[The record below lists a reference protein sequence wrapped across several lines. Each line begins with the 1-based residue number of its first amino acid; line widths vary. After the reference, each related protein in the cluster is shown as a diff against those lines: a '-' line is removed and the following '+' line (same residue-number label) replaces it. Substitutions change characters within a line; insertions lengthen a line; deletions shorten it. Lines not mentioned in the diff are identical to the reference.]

1 MFRLA
6 IKMTLAR
13 TGRLVLTSLA
23 VILGTAFLSG
33 TFVFRDTI
41 NQTFDRLF
49 ADVFRD
55 VDAYVR
61 STTFLELDFGGEQR
75 ATTPITVLDTIRLVE
90 GVTSAT
96 GDIQAFARV
105 IGKDGKPL
113 GSEGGGPPTF
123 GGIASAESAGLW
135 TVTDG
140 RLPVGPNEVM
150 LDKATADN
158 GEFVVGDEVRVVS
171 FAGPRKFTLV
181 GIASYGD
188 IASPGGATFALFD
201 QTTASEFL
209 LQPGYVDAILV
220 ESDDSV
226 SDEVLAQRINAALS
240 PELKLETL
248 TGAEITAEVQGQ
260 IKDVLNIFST
270 FLIVFSYIA
279 LGIGSFV
286 IYNVFSITA
295 AQRQRENA
303 LMRAIGASRRQVSRS
318 LLVES
323 TAMGIVG
330 SLIGFG
336 LGILLSQGLNAL
348 LKATG
353 FEVPTRGLSINS
365 SSFTNTLIAGVVV
378 TVLAAWLPA
387 RRAGKVPPL
396 AAMRDTALDTAGNLM
411 WRVIIG
417 LVLVGLGAAGLVASM
432 NDAPVQILGL
442 GVLGVFAGILVL
454 GPAIARPVALFIGSP
469 VARLRG
475 VSGTM
480 ARQNAARNPKRTSRT
495 AAPVLIGVALVTAF
509 SALAASIQTEI
520 RDTFGA
526 AFTGDLA
533 LTVDSQG
540 FGGIPLSIT
549 DQIAGLDGVAQATG
563 VGFTN
568 VRIIDPNEPVDTTTT
583 NQVGTAGGQPGGQR
597 GVFVQTINPA
607 TITGLFD
614 LGVTKGDLTSLGSD
628 GIFVE
633 EDNALEKGWDV
644 GTRIEVIRIDGKVID
659 AEIRGFVSG
668 DTSFANYVAS
678 REMFADAPTPI
689 FDAFVYIKAAAGAD
703 IADVR
708 DRVAAISSDTGIG
721 TLQTRD
727 EFIDE
732 QAAQVNQILALI
744 YGLLGLSILIAIVGI
759 VITLLLSVFERRRE
773 IGLLRAVGMTKAQV
787 RTTVRWES
795 VITSLFGAVSGVVLG
810 IVMGVVVVA
819 ALSGDSGIGF
829 SLPVGSTITIVIIS
843 FVLGVVAAIYPA
855 WRATKVNVVQ
865 AISTT

>member
-1 MFRLA
+1 
-6 IKMTLAR
+6 MTVAR
-13 TGRLVLTSLA
+13 KGRLVLTSLA

-75 ATTPITVLDTIRLVE
+75 ATTPISVLDTVRGVE

-105 IGKDGKPL
+105 IGKDGEPL
-113 GSEGGGPPTF
+113 GSEGNGPPTF
-123 GGIASAESAGLW
+123 GGIASSDSAGLW
-135 TVTDG
+135 TVEEG
-140 RLPVGPNEVM
+140 RLPLGPNEMM
-150 LDKATADN
+150 LDRATADN
-158 GEFVVGDEVRVVS
+158 GDFVVGDTVRVVS
-171 FAGPRKFTLV
+171 FAGPREFTLV
-181 GIASYGD
+181 GVASYGD

-201 QTTASEFL
+201 QPTASEFL
-209 LQPGYVDAILV
+209 LQPGFVDAILV

-226 SDEVLAQRINAALS
+226 SDEVLAQRIDAAL
-240 PELKLETL
+240 PAGLKLETL

-323 TAMGIVG
+323 TAMGIIG
-330 SLIGFG
+330 SLVGFG
-336 LGILLSQGLNAL
+336 IGILLSQGLNAL

-353 FEVPTRGLSINS
+353 FEVPTRGLSINL
-365 SSFTNTLIAGVVV
+365 SSFTNTVIAGVLV

-387 RRAGKVPPL
+387 RRAGRVPPL
-396 AAMRDTALDTAGNLM
+396 AAMRDTALDTAGNLVR
-411 WRVIIG
+411 RVIIG
-417 LVLVGLGAAGLVASM
+417 LVLVALGAVGLMAAM
-432 NDAPVQILGL
+432 NDAPVQFLGL

-454 GPAIARPVALFIGSP
+454 GPAIARPVALAIGMP
-469 VARLRG
+469 VAKLRG
-475 VSGTM
+475 VSGSM

-509 SALAASIQTEI
+509 SALAASIRTEI
-520 RDTFGA
+520 RDTFGS
-526 AFTGDLA
+526 AFSGDLA

-540 FGGIPLSIT
+540 FGGIPLTVT

-563 VGFTN
+563 VGFTS
-568 VRIIDPNEPVDTTTT
+568 VRIIDPNAPVESTTDQSSATP
-583 NQVGTAGGQPGGQR
+583 AQPGNQR

-607 TITGLFD
+607 TISGLFD
-614 LGVTKGDLTSLGSD
+614 LGVTAGDLGTLGND

-633 EDNALEKGWDV
+633 QDNAEDKGWKV
-644 GTRIEVIRIDGKVID
+644 GDRLQVIRIDGKVID

-668 DTSFANYVAS
+668 ETSFANYVAS

-689 FDAFVYIKAAAGAD
+689 FDSFVYIKAAQGAVID
-703 IADVR
+703 DVR
-708 DRVAAISSDTGIG
+708 DRVAAISSDAGIG
-721 TLQTRD
+721 SLQTRD

-773 IGLLRAVGMTKAQV
+773 IGLLRAVGMTRSQV

-795 VITSLFGAVSGVVLG
+795 VITSLLGAVSGVVLG
-810 IVMGVVVVA
+810 IVMGIVVVA
-819 ALSGDSGIGF
+819 ALSGDSQIGF
-829 SLPVGSTITIVIIS
+829 SLPVTSTIVIVLIS

-855 WRATKVNVVQ
+855 RRATKVDVVQ
-865 AISTT
+865 AIATT

>member
-6 IKMTLAR
+6 VKMTLAR

-55 VDAYVR
+55 VNAYVR

-75 ATTPITVLDTIRLVE
+75 AATPVSVLETVRGVA

-105 IGKDGKPL
+105 IGKDGEPL
-113 GSEGGGPPTF
+113 GSEGNGPPTF
-123 GGIASAESAGLW
+123 GGIASSDSAGLW
-135 TVTDG
+135 SITDG
-140 RLPVGPNEVM
+140 RLPVGKNEVV

-158 GEFVVGDEVRVVS
+158 GEFVVGDNVRVV
-171 FAGPRKFTLV
+171 AVRGTREFTLV
-181 GIASYGD
+181 GIANYGD
-188 IASPGGATFALFD
+188 ISSPGGATFALFD
-201 QTTASEFL
+201 QPTASEFL
-209 LQPGYVDAILV
+209 LQPGFVDAILV
-220 ESDDSV
+220 EGDDSV

-240 PELKLETL
+240 ADLKLETL

-295 AQRQRENA
+295 AQRLRENA
-303 LMRAIGASRRQVSRS
+303 LLRAIGASRRQVSRA

-330 SLIGFG
+330 SVIGFG
-336 LGILLSQGLNAL
+336 IGILLSQLLSAL

-353 FEVPTRGLSINS
+353 FEVPTQGLAISTS
-365 SSFTNTLIAGVVV
+365 AFVNTFVAGVLV

-387 RRAGKVPPL
+387 RRAGRVPPL
-396 AAMRDTALDTAGNLM
+396 AALRDTALDTAGNIKR
-411 WRVIIG
+411 RVI
-417 LVLVGLGAAGLVASM
+417 VGLIIVALGGVGLASSM
-432 NDAPVQILGL
+432 RDAPIQILGL
-442 GVLGVFAGILVL
+442 GVLGVFTGILVL
-454 GPAIARPVALFIGSP
+454 GPAIARPVALTLGIP
-469 VARLRG
+469 VAKLRG

-495 AAPVLIGVALVTAF
+495 AAPVLLGVALVTAF
-509 SALAASIQTEI
+509 TALAASIRSEI
-520 RDTFGA
+520 RDTFGD
-526 AFTGDLA
+526 AFSGDIA
-533 LTVDSQG
+533 LTVDARG
-540 FGGIPLSIT
+540 FGGIPLTIT
-549 DQIAGLDGVAQATG
+549 DQIAGLPGVAQATG
-563 VGFTN
+563 VGFTS
-568 VRIIDPNEPVDTTTT
+568 VRLSDPNEPPALT
-583 NQVGTAGGQPGGQR
+583 QASASQR

-607 TITGLFD
+607 SITGLFD
-614 LGVTKGDLTSLGSD
+614 LGVTEGNLSSLGKD
-628 GIFVE
+628 GIFV
-633 EDNALEKGWDV
+633 AASRAAEKGWEI
-644 GTRIEVIRIDGKVID
+644 GTRLQVTRVDGVVIN

-678 REMFADAPTPI
+678 REMFADSPTPI
-689 FDAFVYIKAAAGAD
+689 FDAFVYIKVAEGSVISEVQA
-703 IADVR
+703 
-708 DRVAAISSDTGIG
+708 RVAAISSDAGIG
-721 TLQTRD
+721 TLLSKEQ
-727 EFIDE
+727 FIDD
-732 QAAQVNQILALI
+732 QAAQINQILALI
-744 YGLLGLSILIAIVGI
+744 YGLLGLSIIIAIVGI

-773 IGLLRAVGMTKAQV
+773 IGLLRAVGMTKSQV

-795 VITSLFGAVSGVVLG
+795 VITSLLGAVSGVVLG
-810 IVMGVVVVA
+810 VVTGVVVVA
-819 ALSGDSGIGF
+819 ALDDEGDIAF
-829 SLPVGSTITIVIIS
+829 RLPINETLSIVFIS
-843 FVLGVVAAIYPA
+843 FLLGVLAAVYPA
-855 WRATKVNVVQ
+855 WRATRVNVVE
-865 AISTT
+865 AIATA

>member
-6 IKMTLAR
+6 LKMTIAR
-13 TGRLVLTSLA
+13 KGRLVLTSLA

-75 ATTPITVLDTIRLVE
+75 ATTPISVLETVRGVE

-123 GGIASAESAGLW
+123 GGIASADSAGLW
-135 TVTDG
+135 TIDEG
-140 RLPVGPNEVM
+140 RLPTGPKEMM
-150 LDKATADN
+150 LDRATADN
-158 GEFVVGDEVRVVS
+158 GGFVVGDKVRVVS
-171 FAGPRKFTLV
+171 FAGPREFDLV
-181 GIASYGD
+181 GVASYGD

-201 QTTASEFL
+201 QPTASEFL
-209 LQPGYVDAILV
+209 LQPGFVDAILV

-226 SDEVLAQRINAALS
+226 SDEVLAERIDAALA

-318 LLVES
+318 LLIES
-323 TAMGIVG
+323 TAMGIIG

-336 LGILLSQGLNAL
+336 IGILLSQGLNAL

-353 FEVPTRGLSINS
+353 FEVPTRGLSINP
-365 SSFTNTLIAGVVV
+365 SSFTNTLIAGVLV

-387 RRAGKVPPL
+387 RRAGRVPPL
-396 AAMRDTALDTAGNLM
+396 AAMRDTALDTAGNLVR
-411 WRVIIG
+411 RVVIG
-417 LVLVGLGAAGLVASM
+417 LVLVALGAVGLVAAM
-432 NDAPVQILGL
+432 NDAPVQFLGL

-454 GPAIARPVALFIGSP
+454 GPAIARPVALAIGMP
-469 VARLRG
+469 VAKLRG
-475 VSGTM
+475 VSGAM

-520 RDTFGA
+520 RDTFGS
-526 AFTGDLA
+526 AFSGDLA

-540 FGGIPLSIT
+540 FGGIPLTIT

-568 VRIIDPNEPVDTTTT
+568 VRIIDPNAPIESAPDQGSAAPAQPT
-583 NQVGTAGGQPGGQR
+583 NQR

-614 LGVTKGDLTSLGSD
+614 LGVTQGDLGTLGAD

-633 EDNALEKGWDV
+633 QDNAEEKGWEV
-644 GTRIEVIRIDGKVID
+644 GDRLQVVRIDGKVIN

-668 DTSFANYVAS
+668 ETSFANYVAS

-689 FDAFVYIKAAAGAD
+689 FDAFVYIKVAPDALID
-703 IADVR
+703 DVR
-708 DRVAAISSDTGIG
+708 DRVAAISSEAGIG
-721 TLQTRD
+721 SLQTRD

-773 IGLLRAVGMTKAQV
+773 IGLLRAVGMTKSQV
-787 RTTVRWES
+787 RVTVRWES
-795 VITSLFGAVSGVVLG
+795 VITSLLGAVSGVVLG
-810 IVMGVVVVA
+810 IVMGIVVVA

-829 SLPVGSTITIVIIS
+829 SLPVTSTIVIVLIS

-855 WRATKVNVVQ
+855 RRATKVDVVQ
-865 AISTT
+865 AIATT

>member
-6 IKMTLAR
+6 VKMTLAR

-55 VDAYVR
+55 VNAYVR

-75 ATTPITVLDTIRLVE
+75 AATPVSVLETVRGVA

-105 IGKDGKPL
+105 IGKDGEPL
-113 GSEGGGPPTF
+113 GSDGNGPPTF
-123 GGIASAESAGLW
+123 GGIASSDSAGLW
-135 TVTDG
+135 SITEG
-140 RLPVGPNEVM
+140 RLPVGPNEVI

-158 GEFVVGDEVRVVS
+158 GEFVVGDNVRVV
-171 FAGPRKFTLV
+171 AVRGTREFTLV

-188 IASPGGATFALFD
+188 ISSPGGATFALFD
-201 QTTASEFL
+201 QPTASEFL
-209 LQPGYVDAILV
+209 LQPGFVDAILV
-220 ESDDSV
+220 EGDDSV

-240 PELKLETL
+240 ADLKLETL

-295 AQRQRENA
+295 AQRLRENA
-303 LMRAIGASRRQVSRS
+303 LLRAIGASRRQVSRA

-323 TAMGIVG
+323 TAMGVVG
-330 SLIGFG
+330 SVIGFG
-336 LGILLSQGLNAL
+336 IGILLSQLLSAL

-353 FEVPTRGLSINS
+353 FEVPTQGLAISTS
-365 SSFTNTLIAGVVV
+365 AFVNTFVAGVLV

-387 RRAGKVPPL
+387 RRAGRVPPL
-396 AAMRDTALDTAGNLM
+396 AALRDTALDSAGNITR
-411 WRVIIG
+411 RVIVGLIIVALGGVG
-417 LVLVGLGAAGLVASM
+417 LVSAM
-432 NDAPVQILGL
+432 RDAPIQILGL
-442 GVLGVFAGILVL
+442 GVLGVFTGILVL
-454 GPAIARPVALFIGSP
+454 GPAIARPVALTLGIP
-469 VARLRG
+469 VAKLRG
-475 VSGTM
+475 VSGAM

-495 AAPVLIGVALVTAF
+495 AAPVLLGVALVTAF
-509 SALAASIQTEI
+509 TALAASIRSEI
-520 RDTFGA
+520 RDTFGD
-526 AFTGDLA
+526 AFSGDIA
-533 LTVDSQG
+533 LTVDARG
-540 FGGIPLSIT
+540 FGGIPLTIT
-549 DQIAGLDGVAQATG
+549 DQIAGLPGVAQATG
-563 VGFTN
+563 VGFTS
-568 VRIIDPNEPVDTTTT
+568 VRLSDPNEPPALT
-583 NQVGTAGGQPGGQR
+583 QAGASQR

-614 LGVTKGDLTSLGSD
+614 LGVTEGNLSSLGKD
-628 GIFVE
+628 GIFV
-633 EDNALEKGWDV
+633 AASRAAEKSWEI
-644 GTRIEVIRIDGKVID
+644 GTRLQVTRVDGVVIN

-678 REMFADAPTPI
+678 REMFADSPTPI
-689 FDAFVYIKAAAGAD
+689 FDAFVYIKVAD
-703 IADVR
+703 GSVVSEVQA
-708 DRVAAISSDTGIG
+708 RVAAISSDAGIG
-721 TLQTRD
+721 TLLSKE
-727 EFIDE
+727 EFIDD
-732 QAAQVNQILALI
+732 QAAQINQILALI
-744 YGLLGLSILIAIVGI
+744 YGLLGLSIIIAIVGI

-773 IGLLRAVGMTKAQV
+773 IGLLRAVGMTKSQV

-795 VITSLFGAVSGVVLG
+795 VITSLLGAVSGVVLG
-810 IVMGVVVVA
+810 VVMGVVVVA
-819 ALSGDSGIGF
+819 ALDDEGDIAF
-829 SLPVGSTITIVIIS
+829 RLPINETLSIVFIS
-843 FVLGVVAAIYPA
+843 FLLGVLAAVYPA
-855 WRATKVNVVQ
+855 WRATRVNVVE
-865 AISTT
+865 AIATA

>member
-6 IKMTLAR
+6 LKMTVAR
-13 TGRLVLTSLA
+13 KGRLVLTSLA

-75 ATTPITVLDTIRLVE
+75 ATTPISVLETVRGVE

-105 IGKDGKPL
+105 IGKDGEPL

-123 GGIASAESAGLW
+123 GGIASADSAGLW
-135 TVTDG
+135 TIDEG
-140 RLPVGPNEVM
+140 RLPTGSTEMM
-150 LDKATADN
+150 LDRATADN
-158 GEFVVGDEVRVVS
+158 GGFVVGDKVRVVS
-171 FAGPRKFTLV
+171 FAGPREFTLV
-181 GIASYGD
+181 GVASYGD

-201 QTTASEFL
+201 QPTASEFL
-209 LQPGYVDAILV
+209 LQPGFVDAILV

-226 SDEVLAQRINAALS
+226 SDEVLAERIDAALS

-323 TAMGIVG
+323 TAMGVIG

-336 LGILLSQGLNAL
+336 IGILLSQGLNAL

-353 FEVPTRGLSINS
+353 FEVPTRGLSINT
-365 SSFTNTLIAGVVV
+365 SSFTNTIIAGVVV

-387 RRAGKVPPL
+387 RRAGRVPPL
-396 AAMRDTALDTAGNLM
+396 AAMRDTALDTAGNLLR
-411 WRVIIG
+411 RVIIG
-417 LVLVGLGAAGLVASM
+417 LVLVALGAVGLVAAM

-454 GPAIARPVALFIGSP
+454 GPAIARPVALAIGVP
-469 VARLRG
+469 VAKLRG
-475 VSGTM
+475 VSGVM

-509 SALAASIQTEI
+509 SALAASIRTEI
-520 RDTFGA
+520 RDTFGG
-526 AFTGDLA
+526 AFSGDLA

-549 DQIAGLDGVAQATG
+549 DEIANLDGVAQATG
-563 VGFTN
+563 VGFTS
-568 VRIIDPNEPVDTTTT
+568 VRIIDPDAPADAS
-583 NQVGTAGGQPGGQR
+583 TAAQSGATPGQPTNQR

-614 LGVTKGDLTSLGSD
+614 LGVTKGDLGTLGTD

-633 EDNALEKGWDV
+633 QDNAEEKGWTV
-644 GTRIEVIRIDGKVID
+644 GDRLQVVRIDGKVIN

-668 DTSFANYVAS
+668 DTSFASYVAS

-689 FDAFVYIKAAAGAD
+689 FDSFVYIKAADGVAID
-703 IADVR
+703 DVR
-708 DRVAAISSDTGIG
+708 ERVAAVSSDTGIG
-721 TLQTRD
+721 SLQTKD

-773 IGLLRAVGMTKAQV
+773 IGLLRAVGMTRSQV

-795 VITSLFGAVSGVVLG
+795 VITSLLGAVSGVVLG

-855 WRATKVNVVQ
+855 WRATKVDVVA

>member
-6 IKMTLAR
+6 VKMTLAR

-55 VDAYVR
+55 VNAYVR

-75 ATTPITVLDTIRLVE
+75 AATPVSVLETVRGVA

-105 IGKDGKPL
+105 IGKDGEPL
-113 GSEGGGPPTF
+113 GSDGNGPPTF
-123 GGIASAESAGLW
+123 GGIASSDSAGLW
-135 TVTDG
+135 SITEG
-140 RLPVGPNEVM
+140 RLPVGPNEVI

-158 GEFVVGDEVRVVS
+158 GEFVVGDNVRVV
-171 FAGPRKFTLV
+171 AVRGTREFTLV

-188 IASPGGATFALFD
+188 ISSPGGATFALFD
-201 QTTASEFL
+201 QPTASEFL
-209 LQPGYVDAILV
+209 LQPGFVDAILV
-220 ESDDSV
+220 EGDDSV

-240 PELKLETL
+240 ADLKLETL

-295 AQRQRENA
+295 AQRLRENA
-303 LMRAIGASRRQVSRS
+303 LLRAIGASRRQVSRA

-323 TAMGIVG
+323 TAMGVVG
-330 SLIGFG
+330 SVIGFG
-336 LGILLSQGLNAL
+336 IGTLLSQLLSAL

-353 FEVPTRGLSINS
+353 FEVPTQGLAISTS
-365 SSFTNTLIAGVVV
+365 AFVNTFVAGVLV

-387 RRAGKVPPL
+387 RRAGRVPPL
-396 AAMRDTALDTAGNLM
+396 AALRDTALDSAGNITR
-411 WRVIIG
+411 RVI
-417 LVLVGLGAAGLVASM
+417 VGLIIVALGGVGLASSM
-432 NDAPVQILGL
+432 RDAPIQILGL
-442 GVLGVFAGILVL
+442 GVLGVFTGILVL
-454 GPAIARPVALFIGSP
+454 GPAIARPVALTLGIP
-469 VARLRG
+469 VAKLRG
-475 VSGTM
+475 VSGAM

-495 AAPVLIGVALVTAF
+495 AAPVLLGVALVTAF
-509 SALAASIQTEI
+509 TALAASIRSEI
-520 RDTFGA
+520 RDTFGD
-526 AFTGDLA
+526 AFSGDIA
-533 LTVDSQG
+533 LTVDARG
-540 FGGIPLSIT
+540 FGGIPLTIT
-549 DQIAGLDGVAQATG
+549 DQIAGLPGVAQATG
-563 VGFTN
+563 VGFTS
-568 VRIIDPNEPVDTTTT
+568 VRLSDPNEPPALT
-583 NQVGTAGGQPGGQR
+583 QAGASQR

-614 LGVTKGDLTSLGSD
+614 LGVTEGNLSSLGKD
-628 GIFVE
+628 GIFV
-633 EDNALEKGWDV
+633 AASRAAEKGWEI
-644 GTRIEVIRIDGKVID
+644 GTRLQVTRVDGVVIN

-678 REMFADAPTPI
+678 REMFADSPTPI
-689 FDAFVYIKAAAGAD
+689 FDAFVYIKVAD
-703 IADVR
+703 GSVVSEVQA
-708 DRVAAISSDTGIG
+708 RVAAISSDAGIG
-721 TLQTRD
+721 TLLSKE
-727 EFIDE
+727 EFIDD
-732 QAAQVNQILALI
+732 QAAQINQILALI
-744 YGLLGLSILIAIVGI
+744 YGLLGLSIIIAIVGI

-773 IGLLRAVGMTKAQV
+773 IGLLRAVGMTKSQV

-795 VITSLFGAVSGVVLG
+795 VITSLLGAVSGVVLG
-810 IVMGVVVVA
+810 VVMGVVVVA
-819 ALSGDSGIGF
+819 ALDDEGDIAF
-829 SLPVGSTITIVIIS
+829 RLPISETLSIVFIS
-843 FVLGVVAAIYPA
+843 FLLGVLAAVYPA
-855 WRATKVNVVQ
+855 WRATRVNVVE
-865 AISTT
+865 AIATA